1 MDTLKLKEVFS
12 SAYRQYARV
21 LAVVVVGVLM
31 GALLTFVILPHAVV
45 EAPTIG
51 GDENNATTSSKFARS
66 APIQIVIP
74 KIGVDTTFVPPLGLN
89 PDKTVSVPDN
99 YIQVGWYSGGATPG
113 EVGPSVILGHV
124 DSFEGPAVFYKLGK
138 LEAGDEVTITRADGT
153 IAVFEVIDTERYS
166 QDAFPTEKVYGPI
179 DFAGLRLITC
189 TGTFNKAEQKYSHNT
204 VVYAKLKE

>member
-1 MDTLKLKEVFS
+1 
-12 SAYRQYARV
+12 
-21 LAVVVVGVLM
+21 
-31 GALLTFVILPHAVV
+31 
-45 EAPTIG
+45 
-51 GDENNATTSSKFARS
+51 
-66 APIQIVIP
+66 VIP
-74 KIGVDTTFVPPLGLN
+74 KIELDTTFVPPLGLN